1 MAKVYLEDLTKIFEG
16 KVLAVD
22 RLTLEI
28 PDKGLV
34 SLLGPSGCGKTTTM
48 RMIAG
53 LETPTRGK
61 IYFDGRDVTDLPPE
75 ERNVAMVFQFPV
87 IYPGMTVFENIAF
100 PLVARKIPKN
110 EIKKRVEEV
119 ANVFGI
125 ADVLPK
131 KAHVL
136 DAGTRQKVVL
146 ARTFVRRP
154 HVYLLDEPLTS
165 VDPSTRVELRT
176 VLKRLQSH
184 LGQTMVYVTHDQS
197 EALTLADRIAVMNE
211 GKLLQYGS
219 PEEVYN
225 NPKNTFVGY
234 FLGNPG
240 MNFIGC
246 SVEEEKGFCVL
257 NAEDFKVFVPDLPD
271 LFLRDF
277 AGRRIILGIR
287 PENLEIHTEA
297 VSGAISFSVILV
309 EPVGNRLVVHLRKGE
324 KVLKAKIPRQE
335 IALQQEVWV
344 RFPLEFLKFFDGETL
359 EAVEI

>member
-1 MAKVYLEDLTKIFEG
+1 MARVYLESLTKVFEG
-16 KVLAVD
+16 KVIAVD
-22 RLTLEI
+22 ELTLEI

-53 LETPTRGK
+53 LEIPTKGK
-61 IYFDGRDVTDLPPE
+61 IYFDGQDVTHLPPE

-100 PLVARKIPKN
+100 PLVARKTPKN
-110 EIKKRVEEV
+110 EIRKRVEEV
-119 ANVFGI
+119 ADVFGVT
-125 ADVLPK
+125 DVLSK
-131 KAHVL
+131 KAHLL
-136 DAGTRQKVVL
+136 DAGTKQKVVL

-176 VLKRLQSH
+176 ILKKLQSQ

-246 SVEEEKGFCVL
+246 SVDEEKGSCVL
-257 NAEDFKVFVPDLPD
+257 NAEDFKVFLPDLPVS
-271 LFLRDF
+271 LLRSLV
-277 AGRRIILGIR
+277 GKKVVLGIR
-287 PENLEIHTEA
+287 PENLEI
-297 VSGAISFSVILV
+297 SMKPILGAISFSVILV
-309 EPVGNRLVVHLRKGE
+309 EPIGNRLVIHLKRGE

-335 IALQQEVWV
+335 IVLQQEVWV

-359 EAVEI
+359 EAIEI

>member
-1 MAKVYLEDLTKIFEG
+1 MAKVYLENLTKIFEG
-16 KVLAVD
+16 RVLAVD

-53 LETPTRGK
+53 LEVPTRGK
-61 IYFDGRDVTDLPPE
+61 IYFDDQEVTDLPPE

-100 PLVARKIPKN
+100 PLVARKVPKK
-110 EIKKRVEEV
+110 EVKKRVEEV

-125 ADVLPK
+125 ADVLSK
-131 KAHVL
+131 KAHIL

-176 VLKRLQSH
+176 VLKKLQSH

-234 FLGNPG
+234 FIGNPG

-246 SVEEEKGFCVL
+246 SVEEEKGSCVL
-257 NAEDFKVFVPDLPD
+257 NAEDFRVFVPDLPNS
-271 LFLRDF
+271 FLRDF
-277 AGRRIILGIR
+277 VGKKIILGIR
-287 PENLEIHTEA
+287 PENLEIHAKA
-297 VSGAISFSVILV
+297 VSGAISFLVILV
-309 EPVGNRLVVHLRKGE
+309 EPVGNRLVVHLKKGE

-335 IALQQEVWV
+335 MSLQQEVWV

-359 EAVEI
+359 ETIEV

>member
-1 MAKVYLEDLTKIFEG
+1 MARVYLEGLTKIFEG
-16 KVLAVD
+16 KVIAVSE
-22 RLTLEI
+22 LTLEI

-48 RMIAG
+48 RIIAG
-53 LETPTRGK
+53 LETPTEGRV
-61 IYFDGRDVTDLPPE
+61 YFDGQDVTDIPPE

-87 IYPGMTVFENIAF
+87 VYPGMTVFENIAF
-100 PLVARKIPKN
+100 PLVARKVPKG
-110 EIKKRVEEV
+110 EIQRRVTEV
-119 ANVFGI
+119 ATIFGI
-125 ADVLPK
+125 VDVLPK
-131 KAHVL
+131 KVHAL
-136 DAGTRQKVVL
+136 DAGTKQKVVL
-146 ARTFVRRP
+146 ARTFVRHP

-197 EALTLADRIAVMNE
+197 EALTLADHIAVMNE

-240 MNFIGC
+240 MNFVDCLIQ
-246 SVEEEKGFCVL
+246 EEGGMCVL
-257 NAEDFKVFVPDLPD
+257 NAEDFRVSLPD
-271 LFLRDF
+271 FPSSLLCDLR
-277 AGRRIILGIR
+277 GRKIIFGIR
-287 PENLEIHTEA
+287 PENLE
-297 VSGAISFSVILV
+297 VSLESTPESISFSVLLV
-309 EPVGNRLVVHLRKGE
+309 EPVGNRLVVHLKRGS
-324 KVLKAKIPRQE
+324 KVLKAKVTRQE

-344 RFPLEFLKFFDGETL
+344 RFPLEFLKFFDSETL
-359 EAVEI
+359 EAVRF

>member
-1 MAKVYLEDLTKIFEG
+1 MARVYLENLTKIFEG
-16 KVLAVD
+16 KVVAVD

-53 LETPTRGK
+53 LEMPTEGR
-61 IYFDGRDVTDLPPE
+61 IYFDGQDVTDLPPE

-87 IYPGMTVFENIAF
+87 VYPGMTVFENIAF
-100 PLVARKIPKN
+100 PLVARKTPKG
-110 EIKKRVEEV
+110 EIRRRVEEV
-119 ANVFGI
+119 ADIFGI
-125 ADVLPK
+125 LDVLPK
-131 KAHVL
+131 KAHLL
-136 DAGTRQKVVL
+136 DAGTKQKVVL

-176 VLKRLQSH
+176 VLKKLQSH

-197 EALTLADRIAVMNE
+197 EALTLADCIAVMNE
-211 GKLLQYGS
+211 GRLLQYGS

-240 MNFIGC
+240 MNFVGC
-246 SVEEEKGFCVL
+246 FVEEEKGSCVL
-257 NAEDFKVFVPDLPD
+257 NAEDFRIPFPGAPGVS
-271 LFLRDF
+271 LRDF
-277 AGRRIILGIR
+277 AGRRIVFGIR
-287 PENLEIHTEA
+287 PENIE
-297 VSGAISFSVILV
+297 VSTQSVPGAILFSVILV
-309 EPVGNRLVVHLRKGE
+309 EPVGNRLVIHLKKGE
-324 KVLKAKIPRQE
+324 KVLKAKVPRQE
-335 IALQQEVWV
+335 ITLQQEVWV
-344 RFPLEFLKFFDGETL
+344 RFPPEFLKVFDGETL
-359 EAVEI
+359 EAIEV

>member
-1 MAKVYLEDLTKIFEG
+1 MARVYLENLTKIFEG

-22 RLTLEI
+22 KLTLEI

-53 LETPTRGK
+53 LETPTEGK
-61 IYFDGRDVTDLPPE
+61 IYFNEQDVTDIPPE
-75 ERNVAMVFQFPV
+75 DRNVAMVFQFPV
-87 IYPGMTVFENIAF
+87 VYPGMTVFENIAF
-100 PLVARKIPKN
+100 PLVARKTPRN
-110 EIKKRVEEV
+110 EIQKRVEEV
-119 ANVFGI
+119 ADIFGI
-125 ADVLPK
+125 LDVLPK
-131 KAHVL
+131 KAHLL
-136 DAGTRQKVVL
+136 DAGTKQKVVL

-176 VLKRLQSH
+176 VLKKLQSH

-211 GKLLQYGS
+211 GRLLQYGS

-240 MNFIGC
+240 MNFINC
-246 SVEEEKGFCVL
+246 SVEEERGSCIL
-257 NAEDFKVFVPDLPD
+257 DAEDFRVLLPD
-271 LFLRDF
+271 MPVSFLRDF
-277 AGRRIILGIR
+277 AGRKVVFGIR
-287 PENLEIHTEA
+287 PENLEISTQPVPEA
-297 VSGAISFSVILV
+297 IPFLVILV
-309 EPVGNRLVVHLRKGE
+309 EPVGNRLVVHLKKGE
-324 KVLKAKIPRQE
+324 KVLKAKVPRQE

-344 RFPLEFLKFFDGETL
+344 RFPPEFLKVFDGETL

>member
-1 MAKVYLEDLTKIFEG
+1 MARVYLENLTKIFEE
-16 KVLAVD
+16 KVVAVSG
-22 RLTLEI
+22 LTLEI

-53 LETPTRGK
+53 LEAPTKGK
-61 IYFDGRDVTDLPPE
+61 IYFDDQDVTHLPPE

-100 PLVARKIPKN
+100 PLVARKTPKS
-110 EIKKRVEEV
+110 EIRRRVEEV
-119 ANVFGI
+119 ADIFGVSS
-125 ADVLPK
+125 VLSK
-131 KAHVL
+131 KAHLL
-136 DAGTRQKVVL
+136 DAGTKQKVVL
-146 ARTFVRRP
+146 ARTFIRHP
-154 HVYLLDEPLTS
+154 NVYLLDEPLTS

-176 VLKRLQSH
+176 ILKRLQSH

-211 GKLLQYGS
+211 GRLLQYGS

-246 SVEEEKGFCVL
+246 SVKEERGFCVL
-257 NAEDFKVFVPDLPD
+257 DAEDFKVFLPV
-271 LFLRDF
+271 LPISYLRDF
-277 AGRRIILGIR
+277 MSKRIIFGIR
-287 PENLEIHTEA
+287 PESLEISVTPTPE
-297 VSGAISFSVILV
+297 AISFSVILV
-309 EPVGNRLVVHLRKGE
+309 EPVGNRLVVHLKKGE
-324 KVLKAKIPRQE
+324 KVIKAKIPRQE

-344 RFPLEFLKFFDGETL
+344 RFPLESLKFFDGDTL
-359 EAVEI
+359 EAIEV